1 MSMYISLCLLSVY
14 VVVIVLFCLL
24 VSPSF
29 VSCDVVLSRL
39 VEMLPVHFCM
49 LPFMYFCDGEPV
61 EMMEW
66 FHLIWVGSLG
76 CWQRLNVV

>member
-1 MSMYISLCLLSVY
+1 MSMYISLCLLSVD
-14 VVVIVLFCLL
+14 VCLCRGNSFVMFCLL
-24 VSPSF
+24 VSPCF
-29 VSCDVVLSRL
+29 VSCDVVLSCL

-49 LPFMYFCDGEPV
+49 LPFKYFCDGEPV

-76 CWQRLNVV
+76 CW